1 VHEDQHGERER
12 TEARQVTT
20 DGRDEEFEDFYR
32 VTWTRMFRVAYGV
45 AGDRLLAE
53 DALQTAYAKAYAGWS
68 RVQAA
73 ERPEA
78 YVCRMAVNEVL
89 SALRRPWHRSERPH
103 EDPVLEPAPSHESAT
118 VERDALWR
126 AVCALPPRQ
135 RAVVVLRYYE
145 QLSEAEIAT
154 TLDCSRGTVKSQASA
169 ALTRLRSLEPA
180 LLAGD
185 LA

>member
-1 VHEDQHGERER
+1 VRAERRDQ
-12 TEARQVTT
+12 
-20 DGRDEEFEDFYR
+20 EFEDFYR
-32 VTWTRMFRVAYGV
+32 STWARMFRVAYGV

-53 DALQTAYAKAYAGWS
+53 DALQTAYAKAYTGWA

-78 YVCRMAVNEVL
+78 YVRRMAVNEVL
-89 SALRRPWHRSERPH
+89 SVLRRPWHRSERPH
-103 EDPVLEPAPSHESAT
+103 EDPVPEPVPSHETVT

-145 QLSEAEIAT
+145 QLSEAEIADA
-154 TLDCSRGTVKSQASA
+154 LRCSRGTVKSQAHA
-169 ALTRLRSLEPA
+169 ALATLRSHDLA
-180 LLAGD
+180 ALAGD
-185 LA
+185 LS

>member
-1 VHEDQHGERER
+1 VHEDVHGSRN
-12 TEARQVTT
+12 QSGGHDVTGW
-20 DGRDEEFEDFYR
+20 DAEFEDFYR
-32 VTWTRMFRVAYGV
+32 ATWARMFRVAYGV

-53 DALQTAYAKAYAGWS
+53 DALQAAYAKAYAGWS

-103 EDPVLEPAPSHESAT
+103 EDPVPEPAPSHETAT

-145 QLSEAEIAT
+145 QLSEAEIAQV
-154 TLDCSRGTVKSQASA
+154 LQCSRGTVKSQAHA
-169 ALTRLRSLEPA
+169 ALATLRSHDLAVP
-180 LLAGD
+180 AGD
-185 LA
+185 PS